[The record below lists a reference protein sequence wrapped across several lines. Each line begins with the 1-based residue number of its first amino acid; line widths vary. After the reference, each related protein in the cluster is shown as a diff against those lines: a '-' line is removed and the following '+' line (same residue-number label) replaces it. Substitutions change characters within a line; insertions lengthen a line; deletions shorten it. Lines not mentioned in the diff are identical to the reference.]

1 MKQYYRW
8 LMDQVKQ
15 SNVEVR
21 LNTEATPEYV
31 RDLSPDYLIVAVGS
45 SGKNPPVKGLNLP
58 HVHDCLNA
66 IDHYETLGENLVI
79 IGGGSIGSE
88 IALGAAE
95 KDNKKV
101 TVIEMADD
109 IGSGIS

>member
-1 MKQYYRW
+1 
-8 LMDQVKQ
+8 MDQVKQ

-45 SGKNPPVKGLNLP
+45 SVKNPPVKGLYLP
-58 HVHDCLNA
+58 HVHDCLSA